1 MTRCALPGDVSGVL
15 LADVRLINAP
25 ESASAAR
32 RIVKAVA
39 CAWGAAA
46 VADRAELL
54 VCELVANASKHARDR
69 LGTNLRLVVSRDG
82 DRLRIEVHDAN
93 PALPR
98 VRHGGLMEENGR
110 GLLLAETLADRL
122 GWQLLARG
130 KSVYVELAAWPP
142 RPAPPR

>member
-1 MTRCALPGDVSGVL
+1 MTRCALPGEVSGVL
-15 LADVRLINAP
+15 LADVRLVNTP

-32 RIVKAVA
+32 RIVKAVT

-54 VCELVANASKHARDR
+54 VCELVANASRHARDR

-82 DRLRIEVHDAN
+82 ERLRIEVHDTD

-98 VRHGGLMEENGR
+98 IRHGGLLEENGR

-122 GWQLLARG
+122 GWQVLARG
-130 KSVYVELAAWPP
+130 KSVYVELIAWPAAGLP
-142 RPAPPR
+142 R